1 VEHVQLLPVVILVTD
16 HPQSSSTTPCMHT
29 KRKAPVFA
37 TASKDKCI
45 LNAVLFLVSC
55 FAHGFEI
62 MAHIMV
68 LESMFLH
75 VLMVYNNVSAF

>member
-16 HPQSSSTTPCMHT
+16 HPQSSSTTMHT

-68 LESMFLH
+68 LTSMFLH